1 MKKFLYALLMISIG
15 FSIKLVLDI
24 IYEIKHNDPI
34 DNNEFDTE
42 DCGECVC
49 PFCVGDTENVEPKKE
64 EEILEDRYTP

>member
-15 FSIKLVLDI
+15 YSIKLVTDI
-24 IYEIKHNDPI
+24 IYDIKHNYPVD
-34 DNNEFDTE
+34 DDESDEE

-49 PFCVGDTENVEPKKE
+49 PFCVEDTENVGQKKD

>member
-24 IYEIKHNDPI
+24 IYDIQHNYPVDDDEPG
-34 DNNEFDTE
+34 EE

-49 PFCVGDTENVEPKKE
+49 PFCAENTEN

>member
-24 IYEIKHNDPI
+24 IYDIQHNYPVD
-34 DNNEFDTE
+34 DDEYGEE

-49 PFCVGDTENVEPKKE
+49 PCCVENTEN

>member
-24 IYEIKHNDPI
+24 IYDIQHNYPVD
-34 DNNEFDTE
+34 DDESDEE
-42 DCGECVC
+42 DYGECVC
-49 PFCVGDTENVEPKKE
+49 PLCAENTEN